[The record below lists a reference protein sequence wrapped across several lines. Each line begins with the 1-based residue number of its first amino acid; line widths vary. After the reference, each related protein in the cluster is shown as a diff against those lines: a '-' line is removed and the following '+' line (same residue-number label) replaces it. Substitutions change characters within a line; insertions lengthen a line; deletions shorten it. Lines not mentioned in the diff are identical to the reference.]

1 MEQQKLLWTI
11 LSVGILVLIILG
23 AGMFFFLPSDSTGL
37 AQNGKTTEWSKAA
50 SPAPE
55 QKAPDVKKTPVQPA
69 APTPAPKPEI
79 KKTPVQTAQ
88 TPAPVPKPEVKKTP
102 VQPATPAP
110 APKATPA
117 PATKPAQTTA
127 PKATPAPA
135 TKPAATTTPKAT
147 PAPTTK
153 PATTAQQTTKP
164 AQTQAAKPAQT
175 QQAKPAAATTAKG
188 SYWVQVGSYATT
200 DAAEK
205 TKKDLAAK
213 GYTSSIQSITANG
226 KTYHRVKI
234 GPYANRA
241 DVDTLLPKIKALPG
255 MGDSFITTK

>member
-88 TPAPVPKPEVKKTP
+88 TPAPAPKPEVKKTP
-102 VQPATPAP
+102 VQPAVPTP

-117 PATKPAQTTA
+117 PATKPAT
-127 PKATPAPA
+127 
-135 TKPAATTTPKAT
+135 TTTPKAT

-234 GPYANRA
+234 GPYASRA

>member
-11 LSVGILVLIILG
+11 LSVGILVLILLG

-37 AQNGKTTEWSKAA
+37 AQTGKTTEWSKAA
-50 SPAPE
+50 MAAPE
-55 QKAPDVKKTPVQPA
+55 QKAPDVKKTPIQPA
-69 APTPAPKPEI
+69 AP
-79 KKTPVQTAQ
+79 AQ
-88 TPAPVPKPEVKKTP
+88 TPAPAPKPEVKKTP

-117 PATKPAQTTA
+117 PATKPATTTTAPKPAPAPAAKPATPA
-127 PKATPAPA
+127 PKATPAPQ
-135 TKPAATTTPKAT
+135 
-147 PAPTTK
+147 TK
-153 PATTAQQTTKP
+153 PATTT
-164 AQTQAAKPAQT
+164 T
-175 QQAKPAAATTAKG
+175 QQAKPAATATAAKG
-188 SYWVQVGSYATT
+188 NFWVQVGSYATT

-234 GPYANRA
+234 GPYASRA
-241 DVDTLLPKIKALPG
+241 EVDTLLPKIKALPG